1 MDYND
6 KKNILFSYK
15 LFLLV
20 TIKIHFYNKIDSQS
34 NFSQKTVNDCIIFNL
49 LPLFLKLVIK
59 IEKTTYRMKRI
70 NLTSLALL
78 TALSVCL
85 SANAQTVASYTG
97 KKGKLSEPELQRWSH
112 LDLAKD
118 SVPGMSV
125 DKAYAELLKGKK
137 GVKVIVGIVDSGVD
151 IDHEDLKSVIWT
163 NKKEIAGNG
172 KDDDKNGF
180 IDDIHGW
187 NFLGDVVHETLEMTR
202 IIKKADDGSAA
213 YKSALAAYDKK
224 YDEAL
229 KGKELVDFLME
240 NDKAIQTYLKKE
252 SYTIEDLNGIVTTD
266 PNLNRSKMVGI
277 QLITNSGPNFR
288 SEIKEYSDQIYND
301 LNYNLNKEFDGRKAV
316 GDNPEDI
323 KSTKYGN
330 NIVYGPDK
338 EEALHGTHV
347 AGIIAQVRGNGI
359 GGDGV
364 ADNVEIMAVRAVP
377 DGDEYDK
384 DIALAIRYAV
394 DNGAKVINGSFG
406 KSYSPHKQW
415 VYDAIKYAEK
425 KDVLFVH
432 AAGNDGD
439 NIDLPEHAN
448 YPNDSEDNTKEFAS
462 NVLTVGALNN
472 QYGSNVIAPFSNYGT
487 FNVDVFAPGDEIYAT
502 IPNNKYKYLQGTSMA
517 SPNAAGVAAL
527 IRSYYPKLSAKQV
540 KQILM
545 DSGTPLPADV
555 VLGENPN
562 PNTEPV
568 AVPSSKSSKSA
579 KMVNAYNAL
588 LMAEKM
594 SKK

>member
-1 MDYND
+1 M
-6 KKNILFSYK
+6 KK
-15 LFLLV
+15 
-20 TIKIHFYNKIDSQS
+20 
-34 NFSQKTVNDCIIFNL
+34 
-49 LPLFLKLVIK
+49 
-59 IEKTTYRMKRI
+59 I
-70 NLTSLALL
+70 NLTSLTLL
-78 TALSVCL
+78 AALSLCL
-85 SANAQTVASYTG
+85 SASAQTATKSIDYVG

-118 SVPGMSV
+118 SIPGMSV

-137 GVKVIVGIVDSGVD
+137 GAKVIVAVVDSGVD
-151 IDHEDLKSVIWT
+151 IEHEDLKAVIWT

-172 KDDDKNGF
+172 IDDDKNGY

-187 NFLGDVVHETLEMTR
+187 NFLGNDLHETLEMTR
-202 IIKKADDGSAA
+202 IIKKGDDGSAT
-213 YKSALAAYDKK
+213 YKSALAAYEERYNK
-224 YDEAL
+224 AM
-229 KGKELVDFLME
+229 KEKQQMDFLIAT
-240 NDKAIQTYLKKE
+240 DKAIQKHLNKE
-252 SYTIEDLNGIVTTD
+252 NYTVEDLNGIVTTD
-266 PNLNRSKMVGI
+266 PDLSKSKMI
-277 QLITNSGPNFR
+277 MTRILTNAGPTFR
-288 SEIKEYSDQIYND
+288 AEIEEYTKYVYDQ
-301 LNYNLNKEFDGRKAV
+301 LNYNLNKELDGRKVV

-323 KSTKYGN
+323 KDSKYGN

-347 AGIIAQVRGNGI
+347 SGIIAQVRGNNI
-359 GGDGV
+359 GGDGI

-415 VYDAIKYAEK
+415 IFDAIKYAEK

-432 AAGNDGD
+432 ASGNDGN
-439 NIDLPEHAN
+439 NIDLTEN
-448 YPNDSEDNTKEFAS
+448 INFPNDSEDNKKEFAS
-462 NVLTVGALNN
+462 NVLTVGALDNK
-472 QYGSNVIAPFSNYGT
+472 YGQNVIADFSNYGT
-487 FNVDVFAPGDEIYAT
+487 LNVDVYAPGTEIYAT
-502 IPNNKYKYLQGTSMA
+502 VPNGKYKYEQGTSMA

-545 DSGTPLPADV
+545 DSGTPLPANV
-555 VLGENPN
+555 LLGEKQ
-562 PNTEPV
+562 EPKT
-568 AVPSSKSSKSA
+568 AVDSSKSG